1 MQTLPLPFGTAG
13 LDRYTGEMA
22 VRPGSMRDARNVFL
36 RGSRIEV
43 RAGMDATST
52 LPDQGGSVC
61 THVALVGPLKFE
73 AAAMALG
80 FYSVS
85 RELHLY
91 RLSADGS
98 GPSHVGLLF
107 TLDANA
113 QTPPRL
119 SAAEAGGKLF
129 IGHDEPLQS
138 RRGATFIYDPLGAT
152 ALSQLTADLDGS
164 GEAPVRFRGVIEWRQ
179 YIVGWGFASATI
191 ARPEI
196 VRVSIPGQATKFNP
210 EHYFIAGTAGEPVL
224 SCREAGGFLL
234 VRKPSNTHR
243 IVGSS
248 HLDFGILPL
257 HALTGTLGH
266 QLSIEI
272 GGLLYDWSANGPVRY
287 TGQVNSQDLE
297 TPLDLAGPQPA
308 DFAGLDYSSGYV
320 QYLPDRR
327 VLEWVMG
334 GVSFFFDLRAQQW
347 SYGQSTVNRFSGAL
361 FFTGSSLA
369 DEIDSAPTSR
379 PGSVTATPSATTA
392 LIEWTNEALAGGSVD
407 DNETAEIWLREA
419 NGVWGMVEQV
429 PVQGGDAS
437 PQDATIDGLVV
448 GQEYE
453 VAMRFRRGGRYTLG
467 YESSDPSNWP
477 ATSQDTFTTLLES
490 PTLDSVTWSR
500 TGGASE
506 HATVAF
512 TPVDTG
518 VSHRILR
525 DLVPVKTLDPGVD
538 SYDDPGITG
547 ETTHSYQVVAI
558 VGVYQSDP
566 SNIINAYMGPSP
578 PPSDAKWDDST
589 VGCGGGSPAT
599 MHDITWTDGLAADVE
614 ILEAGAVIGSV
625 GAGVESASVCVS
637 DQDQLRIRHKV
648 THASGTPDY
657 TKDAFIVPVEPA

>member
-22 VRPGSMRDARNVFL
+22 VRPGSLRDGRNVFL

-43 RAGMDATST
+43 RAGMALAST
-52 LPDQGGSVC
+52 LPNQGGSVC
-61 THVALVGPLKFE
+61 SHIPLLAPLKFE
-73 AAAMALG
+73 AAAAAVG
-80 FYSVS
+80 YYSAS
-85 RELHLY
+85 RQLHLY

-98 GPSHVGLLF
+98 GPTHVGLLF

-119 SAAEAGGKLF
+119 HAAEAGGKLF
-129 IGHDEPLQS
+129 IAHDEPLQS
-138 RRGATFIYDPLGAT
+138 RRAATFIYDPLGAT
-152 ALSQLTADLDGS
+152 ALSQLEVDLDGS

-179 YIVGWGFASATI
+179 YIVGWGFATATI

-224 SCREAGGFLL
+224 SCREAGGLLL

-257 HALTGTLGH
+257 HALQGTLGH
-266 QLSIEI
+266 QLSIELD
-272 GGLLYDWSANGPVRY
+272 GLLYDWSANGPVRY
-287 TGQVNSQDLE
+287 TGQINSQDLE

-327 VLEWVMG
+327 ILEWVIG

-347 SYGQSTVNRFSGAL
+347 SYGQSSVQRFSGAL

-369 DEIDSAPTSR
+369 DEIDTAPTSR
-379 PGSVTATPSATTA
+379 PGAVTATPSATTA
-392 LIEWTNEALAGGSVD
+392 LIAWTNEALVGGSVD
-407 DNETAEIWLREA
+407 NNETAEIWLREA
-419 NGVWGMVEQV
+419 LGTWGMVEQV
-429 PVQGGDAS
+429 PVTGGAGS

-448 GQEYE
+448 GQDYE

-467 YESSDPSNWP
+467 YESNNPSNWP
-477 ATSQDTFTTLLES
+477 ATSLDTFTTLLEA
-490 PTLDSVTWSR
+490 PTLNSVTWAR
-500 TGGASE
+500 TGSSSE

-525 DLVPVKTLDPGVD
+525 DQVPVKTLDPGVD
-538 SYDDPGITG
+538 SYNDPGITG
-547 ETTHSYQVVAI
+547 ETTHAYQVVAV
-558 VGVYQSDP
+558 VGVYESDP
-566 SNIINAYMGPSP
+566 SNIVRAYMGPSP
-578 PPSDAKWDDST
+578 PPSNAKWSDT
-589 VGCGGGSPAT
+589 GVGCGGASAAT
-599 MHDITWTDGLAADVE
+599 LHDITWTDGLAADVE
-614 ILEAGAVIGSV
+614 ILEAGAVIAST
-625 GAGVESASVCVS
+625 GAGVGSVSTCVS
-637 DQDQLRIRHKV
+637 DQESLRIRHKV

-657 TKDAFIVPVEPA
+657 TKDAFIVPVQT